1 MDFYKRV
8 HLSFKKRHASD
19 CQKKISFVQIT
30 HMKFTFLTAYGIK
43 SVDIRIVL
51 FLFDINNEDI
61 AISKLVSQLK
71 LLPSLFE
78 LKDNDTIIM
87 STFIKK
93 LLEMWRNRSFLISEV
108 GKIVRFFLLSQATR
122 CRKSR
127 HIFCFEA
134 RKKIPQINYKKP
146 HGEITDCTL

>member
-1 MDFYKRV
+1 
-8 HLSFKKRHASD
+8 
-19 CQKKISFVQIT
+19 
-30 HMKFTFLTAYGIK
+30 MKFTFLTAYDIK

-87 STFIKK
+87 STFLKK
-93 LLEMWRNRSFLISEV
+93 LLEM
-108 GKIVRFFLLSQATR
+108 
-122 CRKSR
+122 
-127 HIFCFEA
+127 
-134 RKKIPQINYKKP
+134 
-146 HGEITDCTL
+146 

>member
-1 MDFYKRV
+1 
-8 HLSFKKRHASD
+8 
-19 CQKKISFVQIT
+19 
-30 HMKFTFLTAYGIK
+30 MKFTFLTAYDIK

-78 LKDNDTIIM
+78 QDNDAIIM

-93 LLEMWRNRSFLISEV
+93 LLEM
-108 GKIVRFFLLSQATR
+108 
-122 CRKSR
+122 
-127 HIFCFEA
+127 
-134 RKKIPQINYKKP
+134 
-146 HGEITDCTL
+146 

>member
-1 MDFYKRV
+1 
-8 HLSFKKRHASD
+8 
-19 CQKKISFVQIT
+19 
-30 HMKFTFLTAYGIK
+30 MKFTFLTAYDIK

-78 LKDNDTIIM
+78 LKDNDTIIL

-93 LLEMWRNRSFLISEV
+93 LLEM
-108 GKIVRFFLLSQATR
+108 
-122 CRKSR
+122 
-127 HIFCFEA
+127 
-134 RKKIPQINYKKP
+134 
-146 HGEITDCTL
+146 

>member
-1 MDFYKRV
+1 
-8 HLSFKKRHASD
+8 
-19 CQKKISFVQIT
+19 
-30 HMKFTFLTAYGIK
+30 MKFTFLTAYGIK

-78 LKDNDTIIM
+78 LKDNDTIIL

-93 LLEMWRNRSFLISEV
+93 LLEM
-108 GKIVRFFLLSQATR
+108 
-122 CRKSR
+122 
-127 HIFCFEA
+127 
-134 RKKIPQINYKKP
+134 
-146 HGEITDCTL
+146 

>member
-1 MDFYKRV
+1 
-8 HLSFKKRHASD
+8 
-19 CQKKISFVQIT
+19 
-30 HMKFTFLTAYGIK
+30 MKFTFLTPYDIK

-93 LLEMWRNRSFLISEV
+93 LLEM
-108 GKIVRFFLLSQATR
+108 
-122 CRKSR
+122 
-127 HIFCFEA
+127 
-134 RKKIPQINYKKP
+134 
-146 HGEITDCTL
+146 

>member
-1 MDFYKRV
+1 
-8 HLSFKKRHASD
+8 
-19 CQKKISFVQIT
+19 
-30 HMKFTFLTAYGIK
+30 MKFTFLTAYDIK

-78 LKDNDTIIM
+78 LKDNDTVIM

-93 LLEMWRNRSFLISEV
+93 LLEM
-108 GKIVRFFLLSQATR
+108 
-122 CRKSR
+122 
-127 HIFCFEA
+127 
-134 RKKIPQINYKKP
+134 
-146 HGEITDCTL
+146 

>member
-1 MDFYKRV
+1 
-8 HLSFKKRHASD
+8 
-19 CQKKISFVQIT
+19 
-30 HMKFTFLTAYGIK
+30 MKFTFLTAYGIK

-93 LLEMWRNRSFLISEV
+93 LLEM
-108 GKIVRFFLLSQATR
+108 
-122 CRKSR
+122 
-127 HIFCFEA
+127 
-134 RKKIPQINYKKP
+134 
-146 HGEITDCTL
+146 

>member
-1 MDFYKRV
+1 
-8 HLSFKKRHASD
+8 
-19 CQKKISFVQIT
+19 
-30 HMKFTFLTAYGIK
+30 MKFTFLTAYDIK

-93 LLEMWRNRSFLISEV
+93 LLEM
-108 GKIVRFFLLSQATR
+108 
-122 CRKSR
+122 
-127 HIFCFEA
+127 
-134 RKKIPQINYKKP
+134 
-146 HGEITDCTL
+146 

>member
-1 MDFYKRV
+1 
-8 HLSFKKRHASD
+8 
-19 CQKKISFVQIT
+19 
-30 HMKFTFLTAYGIK
+30 MKFTFLTAYDIK

-78 LKDNDTIIM
+78 QDNDAIIM

-93 LLEMWRNRSFLISEV
+93 L
-108 GKIVRFFLLSQATR
+108 
-122 CRKSR
+122 
-127 HIFCFEA
+127 
-134 RKKIPQINYKKP
+134 P
-146 HGEITDCTL
+146 EI